1 MSQLNPFSMAQR
13 QVRTAINALGGPD
26 ELYELLKA
34 PSRFVE
40 VQIPVRM
47 DSGALRVF
55 TGFRSQHLHVLGPA
69 KGGIRYHEEV
79 TADEV
84 RALSMWM
91 SFKTATLSLPYGGAK
106 GGIIVN
112 PKLLSDGELE
122 RLSRGY
128 VRAIW
133 QIIGPDQDIPAPDVS
148 TNAQTM
154 GWMTDEYEQLTGR
167 SNPGVFTGKPLA
179 LGGSVGRTEATGRGT
194 VITVREAA
202 KHLGLELKGAR
213 VAIQGFGNA
222 GVYAGRM
229 LEALGA
235 VVVAVSDSR
244 GGVINPQGIRLA
256 DLLAHKKETG
266 SVKGFP
272 GAQNASQ
279 RDVLTADCEILIPAA
294 LENQI
299 DAEIANSV
307 RARIV
312 AEAANGPTTPDGDQV
327 LARRGIFVI
336 PDVVASAGGVTVSYF
351 EWVQNQ
357 SGLYW
362 TEEEV
367 HARLEQKMVRAFHD
381 VVAMAESRKATMR
394 TAAYMQAVSRI
405 AAGLSARGLLKAD
418 LPLQPK

>member
-13 QVRTAINALGGPD
+13 QVRSAVDALGGPD

-40 VQIPVRM
+40 IQIPVRM
-47 DSGALRVF
+47 DNGSLRVF

-69 KGGIRYHEEV
+69 KGGIRYHEDV

-91 SFKTATLSLPYGGAK
+91 SFKTATMSLPYGGAK

-112 PKLLSDGELE
+112 PKLLSDNELE

-133 QIIGPDQDIPAPDVS
+133 QLLGPDQDIPAPDVS
-148 TNAQTM
+148 TNAQIM
-154 GWMTDEYEQLTGR
+154 GFMTDEYEQITGR
-167 SNPGVFTGKPLA
+167 SAPGVFTGKPLA
-179 LGGSVGRTEATGRGT
+179 LGGSLGRTEATGRGT
-194 VITVREAA
+194 VITIREAA
-202 KHLGLELKGAR
+202 RYLGFSLQGAR
-213 VAIQGFGNA
+213 IAIQGFGNA
-222 GVYAGRM
+222 GVFAGRM

-235 VVVAVSDSR
+235 IVVAVSDSQ
-244 GGVINPQGIRLA
+244 GGIANPQGIGLS
-256 DLLAHKKETG
+256 DLVKHKKATG
-266 SVKGFP
+266 SVMHFP
-272 GAQNASQ
+272 GASPASQ
-279 RDVLTADCEILIPAA
+279 RDVLTADCDILIPAA

-299 DAEIANSV
+299 DSEIASSV

-327 LARRGIFVI
+327 LKQRGVFVI
-336 PDVVASAGGVTVSYF
+336 PDIVASAGGVTVSYF

-357 SGLYW
+357 SGHYW
-362 TEEEV
+362 TEDEV
-367 HARLEQKMVRAFHD
+367 NARLEQKMVRAFHD

-405 AAGLSARGLLKAD
+405 AAGLQARGLLKAGV
-418 LPLQPK
+418 PLEAR